1 MSGNTSALTQDIVV
15 TDTIAP
21 YITQQLGNT
30 FYLDENSCVYYLEAW
45 RDSLAF
51 ADNCGSAVTLTSAR
65 PANLF
70 LNKGAHTITYTLT
83 DDKGNDRIYNHMV
96 NIVDTISPELIN
108 MPAAITAY
116 ATASDCGTSVQWT
129 PPTPSDNCV
138 GFVLTGTAK
147 SGDYFN
153 LGTTTVVYTLVDAVG
168 LTVMDSFDIT
178 VIDTI
183 SPVLATKN
191 ATVVLDASGSASIV
205 LSDVL
210 LSAVTD
216 NCSLS
221 STSLDVS
228 SFGCSDLG
236 ANTVTITSTD
246 VNGNVSTATSI
257 VTVVDNAVPVVS
269 TQNATVYLDA
279 SGSASLAVSDVH
291 ASSSDNCGVSATT
304 VDVTSFGCS
313 DLGANT
319 VTVSSTDASGNT
331 GTATATVTVLDTITP
346 SLVVPSNALVAY
358 ATSSCSAVVNYAGV
372 SSTDNCGTPVVSY
385 DVASGSTFNVGTTT
399 VTATSTDG
407 SGNTVSAT
415 FDVTVL
421 DTVSPYFVNV
431 PTSAVITADSVNC
444 GATVTWASPSAVDNC
459 SATVTAD
466 TASGSFFAVGTHT
479 VTFTALDASG
489 NSGTATLT
497 FTVSD
502 VIDPILSNIPADITV
517 YASANQCSET
527 VNWTPIT
534 GTDNCSAVTVT
545 TSETNGGTFALGTT
559 TVSVEAED
567 AAGNTAN
574 GSFKV
579 HVLDTV
585 SPTWVYVPMD
595 TTIGSCNSAVVY
607 ALPAASDNCLG
618 VTVAQTAGLPSGAP
632 YPIGTTTNTFVA
644 TDASG
649 NTSTVSFDVVI
660 VGSNVSYTQTV
671 FEVCKND
678 PPVDISDAN
687 YSFSFSGQGVTDS
700 LFDPRELSSGMYI
713 VSYDYVDSLGCT
725 SQGTFSI
732 VVNGLPIQP
741 QIARLSSTVLALNN
755 TYSSYQWRKNG
766 VNIPGETQPTYTVK
780 SAGYYDCVVG
790 NGICTVA
797 SDKYAF
803 GNVGIDE
810 VEEGTYLVYPNPSHG
825 RFKLVHGFGN
835 EESMVQVVNL
845 LGQTIYQT
853 TTTNSV
859 IEIDLSDKAQGSY
872 ILILRNAQN
881 EVHQPIKIQR

>member
-1 MSGNTSALTQDIVV
+1 M
-15 TDTIAP
+15 
-21 YITQQLGNT
+21 
-30 FYLDENSCVYYLEAW
+30 
-45 RDSLAF
+45 
-51 ADNCGSAVTLTSAR
+51 
-65 PANLF
+65 
-70 LNKGAHTITYTLT
+70 
-83 DDKGNDRIYNHMV
+83 
-96 NIVDTISPELIN
+96 
-108 MPAAITAY
+108 
-116 ATASDCGTSVQWT
+116 
-129 PPTPSDNCV
+129 
-138 GFVLTGTAK
+138 
-147 SGDYFN
+147 
-153 LGTTTVVYTLVDAVG
+153 
-168 LTVMDSFDIT
+168 
-178 VIDTI
+178 
-183 SPVLATKN
+183 
-191 ATVVLDASGSASIV
+191 
-205 LSDVL
+205 
-210 LSAVTD
+210 
-216 NCSLS
+216 
-221 STSLDVS
+221 
-228 SFGCSDLG
+228 
-236 ANTVTITSTD
+236 
-246 VNGNVSTATSI
+246 
-257 VTVVDNAVPVVS
+257 
-269 TQNATVYLDA
+269 
-279 SGSASLAVSDVH
+279 
-291 ASSSDNCGVSATT
+291 
-304 VDVTSFGCS
+304 
-313 DLGANT
+313 
-319 VTVSSTDASGNT
+319 
-331 GTATATVTVLDTITP
+331 
-346 SLVVPSNALVAY
+346 
-358 ATSSCSAVVNYAGV
+358 
-372 SSTDNCGTPVVSY
+372 
-385 DVASGSTFNVGTTT
+385 
-399 VTATSTDG
+399 
-407 SGNTVSAT
+407 
-415 FDVTVL
+415 

-431 PTSAVITADSVNC
+431 PTSAVITADSANC
-444 GATVTWASPSAVDNC
+444 GATVTWATPSAVDNC

-545 TSETNGGTFALGTT
+545 TSETNGGSFALGTT

-574 GSFKV
+574 GSFMI

-595 TTIGSCNSAVVY
+595 TTMGTCNSAVVY
-607 ALPAASDNCLG
+607 AMPAASDNCLG
-618 VTVAQTAGLPSGAP
+618 VTVAQTAGLPSGAT

-700 LFDPRELSSGMYI
+700 LFDPRELSPGMYV

-790 NGICTVA
+790 NGTCTVA